1 MLKKTVTYTD
11 FDGNVRTED
20 FFFNLTEQ
28 EIAEMELS
36 TEGGLGNFINKAV
49 AAKSQVELI
58 ELFKK
63 LILAAYGV
71 KSADG
76 RRFVKNDAVRE
87 DFMSTQAFSDIYM
100 DLVQDADKASEFFN
114 GIVPKE
120 KPVKNVIPM
129 QTNQ

>member
-1 MLKKTVTYTD
+1 MLKKTVTYID
-11 FDGNVRTED
+11 FDGNERTED

-63 LILAAYGV
+63 LILAAYGL

-100 DLVQDADKASEFFN
+100 ELVQDADKASAFFN

-120 KPVKNVIPM
+120 KNKAPVALPARS
-129 QTNQ
+129 

>member
-1 MLKKTVTYTD
+1 MLKKTVTYID
-11 FDGNVRTED
+11 FDGNERTED

-76 RRFVKNDAVRE
+76 RHFVKNDAVRE

-100 DLVQDADKASEFFN
+100 ELVQDADKASAFFN

-120 KPVKNVIPM
+120 KNKAPVALPARS
-129 QTNQ
+129 

>member
-1 MLKKTVTYTD
+1 MLKKTVTYID
-11 FDGNVRTED
+11 FDGNERTED

-87 DFMSTQAFSDIYM
+87 DFMSIQAFSDIYM
-100 DLVQDADKASEFFN
+100 ELVQDADKASAFFN

-120 KPVKNVIPM
+120 KNKAPVALPARS
-129 QTNQ
+129 

>member
-1 MLKKTVTYTD
+1 MLKKTVTYID
-11 FDGNVRTED
+11 FDGNERTED

-76 RRFVKNDAVRE
+76 RRFMKNDAVRE

-100 DLVQDADKASEFFN
+100 ELVQDADKASAFFN

-120 KPVKNVIPM
+120 KNKAPVTLPARS
-129 QTNQ
+129 

>member
-1 MLKKTVTYTD
+1 MLKKTVTYID
-11 FDGNVRTED
+11 FDGNERTED

-100 DLVQDADKASEFFN
+100 ELVQDADKASAFFN

-120 KPVKNVIPM
+120 KNKPPVTLPARS
-129 QTNQ
+129 

>member
-1 MLKKTVTYTD
+1 MLKKTVTYVD
-11 FDGNVRTED
+11 FDGNERTED

-58 ELFKK
+58 ELFKT

-100 DLVQDADKASEFFN
+100 ELVQDADKASAFFN

-120 KPVKNVIPM
+120 KNKAPVALPARS
-129 QTNQ
+129 

>member
-1 MLKKTVTYTD
+1 MLKKTVTYVD
-11 FDGNVRTED
+11 FDGNERTED

-100 DLVQDADKASEFFN
+100 ELVQDADKASAFFN

-120 KPVKNVIPM
+120 KNKAPVALP
-129 QTNQ
+129 TRS

>member
-1 MLKKTVTYTD
+1 MLKKTVTYID
-11 FDGNVRTED
+11 FVGNERTED

-100 DLVQDADKASEFFN
+100 ELVQDADKASAFFN

-120 KPVKNVIPM
+120 KNKAPVALPARS
-129 QTNQ
+129 

>member
-1 MLKKTVTYTD
+1 MLKKTVTYVD
-11 FDGNVRTED
+11 FDGNERTED

-58 ELFKK
+58 DLFKK

-100 DLVQDADKASEFFN
+100 ELVQDSEKASAFFN

-120 KPVKNVIPM
+120 KNKAPAALPARS
-129 QTNQ
+129 

>member
-1 MLKKTVTYTD
+1 MLKKTVTYID
-11 FDGNVRTED
+11 FDGNERTED

-49 AAKSQVELI
+49 AAKSQVELT

-100 DLVQDADKASEFFN
+100 ELVQDADKASAFFN

-120 KPVKNVIPM
+120 KNKAPVALPARS
-129 QTNQ
+129 

>member
-1 MLKKTVTYTD
+1 MLKKTVTYID
-11 FDGNVRTED
+11 FDGNERTED

-100 DLVQDADKASEFFN
+100 ELVQDADKASAFFN

-120 KPVKNVIPM
+120 KNKAPVTLPARS
-129 QTNQ
+129 

>member
-1 MLKKTVTYTD
+1 MLKKTVTYID
-11 FDGNVRTED
+11 FDGNERTED

-76 RRFVKNDAVRE
+76 RRFVKNVAVRE

-100 DLVQDADKASEFFN
+100 ELVQDADKASAFFN

-120 KPVKNVIPM
+120 KNKASVALPARS
-129 QTNQ
+129 

>member
-1 MLKKTVTYTD
+1 MLKKTVTYID
-11 FDGNVRTED
+11 FDGNERTED

-100 DLVQDADKASEFFN
+100 ELVQDADKASAFFN

-120 KPVKNVIPM
+120 KNKASVALP
-129 QTNQ
+129 TRS

>member
-1 MLKKTVTYTD
+1 MLKKTVTYID
-11 FDGNVRTED
+11 FDGNERTED

-100 DLVQDADKASEFFN
+100 ELVQDADKASAFFN

-120 KPVKNVIPM
+120 KNKAPVVLPARS
-129 QTNQ
+129 

>member
-1 MLKKTVTYTD
+1 MLKKTVTYID
-11 FDGNVRTED
+11 FDGNERTED

-100 DLVQDADKASEFFN
+100 ELVQDADKASAFFN
-114 GIVPKE
+114 GIVPKG
-120 KPVKNVIPM
+120 KNKAPVALPARS
-129 QTNQ
+129 

>member
-1 MLKKTVTYTD
+1 MLKKTVTYID
-11 FDGNVRTED
+11 FDGNERTEN

-100 DLVQDADKASEFFN
+100 ELVQDADKASAFFN

-120 KPVKNVIPM
+120 KNKAPVALPARS
-129 QTNQ
+129 

>member
-1 MLKKTVTYTD
+1 MLKKTVTYID
-11 FDGNVRTED
+11 FDGNERTED

-100 DLVQDADKASEFFN
+100 ELVQDADKASEFFN

-120 KPVKNVIPM
+120 KPIKNAIPM
-129 QTNQ
+129 QTNR

>member
-1 MLKKTVTYTD
+1 MLKKTVTYID
-11 FDGNVRTED
+11 FDGNERTED

-100 DLVQDADKASEFFN
+100 ELVQDADKASAFFN

-120 KPVKNVIPM
+120 KNKAPVAFPARS
-129 QTNQ
+129 

>member
-1 MLKKTVTYTD
+1 MLKKTVTYID
-11 FDGNVRTED
+11 FDGNERTED

-76 RRFVKNDAVRE
+76 RRFVKNDAVCE

-100 DLVQDADKASEFFN
+100 ELVQDADKASAFFN

-120 KPVKNVIPM
+120 KNKAPVALPARS
-129 QTNQ
+129 

>member
-1 MLKKTVTYTD
+1 MLKKTVTYID
-11 FDGNVRTED
+11 FDGNERTED

-100 DLVQDADKASEFFN
+100 ELVQDADKASAFFN

-120 KPVKNVIPM
+120 KNKAPVALP
-129 QTNQ
+129 TRS

>member
-1 MLKKTVTYTD
+1 MLKKTVTYIA
-11 FDGNVRTED
+11 FDGNERTED

-100 DLVQDADKASEFFN
+100 ELVQDADKASAFFN

-120 KPVKNVIPM
+120 KNKAPVALPARS
-129 QTNQ
+129 

>member
-1 MLKKTVTYTD
+1 MLKKTVTYVD
-11 FDGNVRTED
+11 FDGNERTED

-87 DFMSTQAFSDIYM
+87 AFMSTQAFSDIYM
-100 DLVQDADKASEFFN
+100 ELVQDADKASAFFN

-120 KPVKNVIPM
+120 KNKAPVALPARS
-129 QTNQ
+129 

>member
-1 MLKKTVTYTD
+1 MLKKTVTYID
-11 FDGNVRTED
+11 FDGNERTED

-100 DLVQDADKASEFFN
+100 ELVQDADKASAFFN

-120 KPVKNVIPM
+120 KNKAPVALPARS
-129 QTNQ
+129 

>member
-1 MLKKTVTYTD
+1 MLKKTVTYID
-11 FDGNVRTED
+11 FDGNERTED

-100 DLVQDADKASEFFN
+100 ELVQDADKASAFFN

-120 KPVKNVIPM
+120 KNKASIALPARS
-129 QTNQ
+129 

>member
-1 MLKKTVTYTD
+1 MLKKTVTYID
-11 FDGNVRTED
+11 FDGNERTED

-100 DLVQDADKASEFFN
+100 ELVQDADKASAFFN

-120 KPVKNVIPM
+120 KPVKNAIPM

>member
-1 MLKKTVTYTD
+1 MLKKTVTYID
-11 FDGNVRTED
+11 FDSNERTED

-100 DLVQDADKASEFFN
+100 ELVQDADKASAFFN

-120 KPVKNVIPM
+120 KNKAPVTLPARS
-129 QTNQ
+129 

>member
-1 MLKKTVTYTD
+1 MLKKTVTYID
-11 FDGNVRTED
+11 FDGNERTED

-100 DLVQDADKASEFFN
+100 ELVQDAVKASAFFN

-120 KPVKNVIPM
+120 KNKAPVALPARS
-129 QTNQ
+129 

>member
-1 MLKKTVTYTD
+1 MLKKTVTYVD
-11 FDGNVRTED
+11 FDGNERTED

-87 DFMSTQAFSDIYM
+87 GFMSTQAFSDIYM
-100 DLVQDADKASEFFN
+100 ELVQDADKASAFFN

-120 KPVKNVIPM
+120 KNKAPVALPARS
-129 QTNQ
+129 

>member
-100 DLVQDADKASEFFN
+100 ELVQDADKASAFFN

-120 KPVKNVIPM
+120 KNKAPVALPARS
-129 QTNQ
+129 

>member
-1 MLKKTVTYTD
+1 MLKKTVTYID
-11 FDGNVRTED
+11 FDGNERTED

-58 ELFKK
+58 DLFKK

-100 DLVQDADKASEFFN
+100 ELVQDADKASEFFN

-120 KPVKNVIPM
+120 KSKAPVTMPARS
-129 QTNQ
+129 

>member
-1 MLKKTVTYTD
+1 MLKKTVTYVD
-11 FDGNVRTED
+11 FDGNERTED

-100 DLVQDADKASEFFN
+100 ELVQDADKASAFFN

-120 KPVKNVIPM
+120 KNKAPVALPARS
-129 QTNQ
+129 

>member
-1 MLKKTVTYTD
+1 MLKKTVTYID
-11 FDGNVRTED
+11 FDGNERTED
-20 FFFNLTEQ
+20 FFFNLTER

-63 LILAAYGV
+63 LILAAYGM

-100 DLVQDADKASEFFN
+100 ELVQDADKASAFFN

-120 KPVKNVIPM
+120 KNKAPVALPARS
-129 QTNQ
+129 

>member
-1 MLKKTVTYTD
+1 MLKKTVTYID
-11 FDGNVRTED
+11 FDGNERTED

-100 DLVQDADKASEFFN
+100 ELVQDADKASAFFN

-120 KPVKNVIPM
+120 KPVKNAIPM
-129 QTNQ
+129 QTN

>member
-1 MLKKTVTYTD
+1 MLKKTVTYVD
-11 FDGNVRTED
+11 FDGNERTED

-87 DFMSTQAFSDIYM
+87 DFMSIQAFSDIYM
-100 DLVQDADKASEFFN
+100 ELVQDADKASAFFN

-120 KPVKNVIPM
+120 KNKAPVALPARS
-129 QTNQ
+129 

>member
-1 MLKKTVTYTD
+1 MLKKTVTYID
-11 FDGNVRTED
+11 FDGNERTED

-63 LILAAYGV
+63 LILVAYGV

-100 DLVQDADKASEFFN
+100 ELVQDADKASAFFN

-120 KPVKNVIPM
+120 KNKAPVALPARS
-129 QTNQ
+129 

>member
-11 FDGNVRTED
+11 FDDNVRTED

-100 DLVQDADKASEFFN
+100 ELVQDADTASAFFN

-120 KPVKNVIPM
+120 KPVKNAIPM
-129 QTNQ
+129 QTN

>member
-1 MLKKTVTYTD
+1 MLKKTVTYID
-11 FDGNVRTED
+11 FDGNERTED

-100 DLVQDADKASEFFN
+100 ELVQDADKASEFFN

-120 KPVKNVIPM
+120 KPVKNAIPM
-129 QTNQ
+129 QTNR

>member
-1 MLKKTVTYTD
+1 MLKKTVTYID
-11 FDGNVRTED
+11 FDGNERTED

-36 TEGGLGNFINKAV
+36 TEGGLGNFIKKAV

-100 DLVQDADKASEFFN
+100 DLVQDADKASAFFN

-120 KPVKNVIPM
+120 KNKAPVALPARS
-129 QTNQ
+129 

>member
-1 MLKKTVTYTD
+1 MLKKTVTYVD
-11 FDGNVRTED
+11 FDGNERTED

-36 TEGGLGNFINKAV
+36 TEGGLSNFINKAV

-100 DLVQDADKASEFFN
+100 ELVQDADKASAFFN

-120 KPVKNVIPM
+120 KNKAPVALPARS
-129 QTNQ
+129 